1 MKYLLIALMWT
12 AYCALHSY
20 LISIGFTNLMVQ
32 LLKKYYSFFSTPHSS
47 DQGLPFL
54 NLIFNE
60 IIGCCYC

>member
-1 MKYLLIALMWT
+1 MLDKSNKEQSMEEKTKLIEEV
-12 AYCALHSY
+12 
-20 LISIGFTNLMVQ
+20 IED
-32 LLKKYYSFFSTPHSS
+32 FSTPHSS